1 MKFSKKIKKNATE
14 QPESQKWLWLQL
26 GVGVVMTI
34 AVAALYI
41 LDARENQAASKP
53 QSEHPGH
60 QGAGPNQA
68 SITSAAPSP
77 EPGSIGYPC
86 TCGGEVSPRVRL
98 DQAKIVFSGVVLEVN
113 DEAVKLG
120 AEKTYKGNV
129 EKEVVLTQSNPKNT
143 CDILFS
149 KGGKYLV
156 YADEVRLDDK
166 VMFMTDVCAGTAR
179 YANAKE
185 DIEYLESPARFPE
198 LRKLDPPK
206 SIKARQRAEP
216 ESGKP

>member
-1 MKFSKKIKKNATE
+1 MKFSKKIKKNAGID
-14 QPESQKWLWLQL
+14 PESRKGFWLQL
-26 GVGVVMTI
+26 GVGVVMTV

-53 QSEHPGH
+53 QLEHPGH

-77 EPGSIGYPC
+77 APGSMGSPC
-86 TCGGEVSPRVRL
+86 TCGGEHSPRVRL

-120 AEKTYKGNV
+120 VEKTYKGNV

-166 VMFMTDVCAGTAR
+166 VVFMTDVCAGTAR

-198 LRKLDPPK
+198 FRKLDPPK
-206 SIKARQRAEP
+206 SIKARPSTEP
-216 ESGKP
+216 ERRKP